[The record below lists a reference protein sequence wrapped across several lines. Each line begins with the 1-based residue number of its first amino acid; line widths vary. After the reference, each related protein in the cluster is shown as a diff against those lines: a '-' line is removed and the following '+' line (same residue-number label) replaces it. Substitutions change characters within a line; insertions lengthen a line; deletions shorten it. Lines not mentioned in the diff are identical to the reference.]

1 MTNDVYIVPLAVLTF
16 SYIALLVLISY
27 ISVNI
32 TNELLAR
39 YELNIK
45 KRYLLALVFIAVSLV
60 FWVIVFI
67 LPKYLFDII
76 F

>member
-1 MTNDVYIVPLAVLTF
+1 MPNDIYVVPLAVLTF

-45 KRYLLALVFIAVSLV
+45 KRYLLALVFIAVSLI
-60 FWVIVFI
+60 FYVIVFI
-67 LPKYLFDII
+67 LPKYLFDIV

>member
-1 MTNDVYIVPLAVLTF
+1 MNDYYIVPLAILTF
-16 SYIALLVLISY
+16 SYIALLVLIGY

-32 TNELLAR
+32 TGEIQAR
-39 YELNIK
+39 YNININ
-45 KRYLLALVFIAVSLV
+45 KRYLLALVFLAVSLIFYV
-60 FWVIVFI
+60 GVFI

>member
-1 MTNDVYIVPLAVLTF
+1 MNDYYIVPLAILTF
-16 SYIALLVLISY
+16 SYIALLVLIGY

-32 TNELLAR
+32 TGEIQAR
-39 YELNIK
+39 YKLNIN
-45 KRYLLALVFIAVSLV
+45 KRYLLALVFLAVSLIFYV
-60 FWVIVFI
+60 GVFI

>member
-1 MTNDVYIVPLAVLTF
+1 MNDYYIVPLAILTF
-16 SYIALLVLISY
+16 SYIALLVLIGY

-32 TNELLAR
+32 TGEIQAR
-39 YELNIK
+39 YNININ
-45 KRYLLALVFIAVSLV
+45 KRYLLALVFLAVSLI
-60 FWVIVFI
+60 FYIGVFI